1 MAIRFLKTFALILLF
16 MAVWGAILTAV
27 ILLSGSG
34 EIAILIITFSALGII
49 FATFLPYLN
58 FASKVAFSFKGEG
71 EPIELEELKE
81 KIKKIN
87 SFDTPVMVSEKKKK
101 IIVTWKY
108 VDSKWWT
115 VFSKN
120 GLREVYELH
129 IKFKEK
135 KKKVTLIDIT
145 KSVQWRAGPTEV
157 KLRGGFFRGIA
168 MEYKI
173 GKAFGI
179 KENFELG
186 KIYDYKFVSSEIRN
200 PVFNTI
206 LRSGWDVS
214 FGMW

>member
-1 MAIRFLKTFALILLF
+1 M
-16 MAVWGAILTAV
+16 
-27 ILLSGSG
+27 
-34 EIAILIITFSALGII
+34 LIIIFSSLAVT

-58 FASKVAFSFKGEG
+58 FASKIAFSFKGEG
-71 EPIELEELKE
+71 EPVELEELKE
-81 KIKKIN
+81 KMKEIN
-87 SFDTPVMVSEKKKK
+87 SLDTPVMVSEKKKK
-101 IIVTWKY
+101 LIVTWKY

-129 IKFKEK
+129 VKFNK
-135 KKKVTLIDIT
+135 KKKRVTLIDVT
-145 KSVQWRAGPTEV
+145 KSVQWKAGPGEV

-173 GKAFGI
+173 GKSWGI

-200 PVFNTI
+200 PVLNTI
-206 LRSGWDVS
+206 LRSGWNVN